1 MDHLEDGTIMNTG
14 IIVVVVVV
22 VLSAAFGI
30 WRKLSDGKLKPVPLP
45 DDTLEVDVHSAST
58 QDHGGERLSA
68 GQLGWPLGERA
79 TLVQFSTAFCQP
91 CRATKR
97 ILSEVA
103 EMVPGVNHLDL
114 DAEAHLDLV
123 RQLDVRR
130 TPTVLV
136 LDANGVIVQRAS
148 GLPRKAD
155 VIAALGNVL

>member
-1 MDHLEDGTIMNTG
+1 MNTG
-14 IIVVVVVV
+14 IIIVIVVV

-30 WRKLSDGKLKPVPLP
+30 WRRFSDGKLKPVPLP
-45 DDTLEVDVHSAST
+45 DDTQEVDVHPASVEE
-58 QDHGGERLSA
+58 HGGERLTA
-68 GQLGWPLGERA
+68 EQLGWGLGEHA
-79 TLVQFSTAFCQP
+79 TLLQFSTAFCQP

-97 ILSEVA
+97 ILGEVA
-103 EMVPGVNHLDL
+103 DMVPGVAHLDL

-123 RQLDVRR
+123 RQLDIRR

-155 VIAALGNVL
+155 VIAALGNIL

>member
-1 MDHLEDGTIMNTG
+1 MSTG
-14 IIVVVVVV
+14 IIVVVVVL

-45 DDTLEVDVHSAST
+45 DDTPEVDVHAASRAE
-58 QDHGGERLSA
+58 HGGERLSA
-68 GQLGWPLGERA
+68 EQLGWALGEQA

-97 ILSEVA
+97 ILDEVTQ
-103 EMVPGVNHLDL
+103 MLPGVAHLEL

-123 RQLDVRR
+123 RQLDIRR

-136 LDANGVIVQRAS
+136 LDAHGVIVQRAS

-155 VIAALGNVL
+155 VIAALGNIL